1 MNPKSVSTIGL
12 AALLVGFSTIQVAP
26 SYAVLQEIGQGL
38 DELGGIIQ
46 EFSNSQ
52 ESSIEIN
59 GDNNDVNF
67 NQDQE
72 ARFETENKQYQEVST
87 EIHASE
93 TGRVFKVI
101 VEVGFDED
109 QCGEEIEVSV
119 AWKERT
125 EILCEGDER
134 SMSEQKNDPIIS
146 EGYEFQF
153 PRGEISDGETFK
165 ACVDNECKIKEN
177 TDRNKPERVFFNL

>member
-72 ARFETENKQYQEVST
+72 DS
-87 EIHASE
+87 I
-93 TGRVFKVI
+93 
-101 VEVGFDED
+101 
-109 QCGEEIEVSV
+109 
-119 AWKERT
+119 
-125 EILCEGDER
+125 
-134 SMSEQKNDPIIS
+134 
-146 EGYEFQF
+146 
-153 PRGEISDGETFK
+153 
-165 ACVDNECKIKEN
+165 
-177 TDRNKPERVFFNL
+177 